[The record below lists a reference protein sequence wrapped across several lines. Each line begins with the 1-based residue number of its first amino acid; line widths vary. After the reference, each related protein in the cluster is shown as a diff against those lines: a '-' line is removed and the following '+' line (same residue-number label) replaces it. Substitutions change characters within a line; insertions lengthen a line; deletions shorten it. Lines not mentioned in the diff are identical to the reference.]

1 MSFYEI
7 LEIPETA
14 SMEEIKK
21 SYRTLSLKYHPDR
34 NPGKPEMVA
43 KFQKINEA
51 YEILGDEHKR
61 KEHDMMNKNPFAHMM
76 GGMGGMHGMHMGGMP
91 GMHMGGMGGMHMDQG
106 IDEIFS
112 NLFGMQF
119 GGMPGMQM
127 HGGPNIRIFRNGV
140 PVNIQQQLQ
149 KPTPIIQT
157 INITIEQVLNGGSI
171 PIEIERWLIEGEIKV
186 FEKETLYINIP
197 KGIDDNE
204 IIILQD
210 KGNKLTEQCKGDIK
224 LFIKVDNNTD
234 FERCGLDL
242 LIHRNISLKDAL
254 CGFSFEL
261 KYINNKVYTIHNNS
275 GNIIQPEYRK
285 VIQSMG
291 LERED
296 KKGNLIIIFHIQFP
310 EKLSEDAIEQLKLIL

>member
-7 LEIPETA
+7 LEVPETA

-51 YEILGDEHKR
+51 YEILGDESKR

-76 GGMGGMHGMHMGGMP
+76 GGMGGMHMGGMHMGGMP
-91 GMHMGGMGGMHMDQG
+91 GMHMGGVHMDQG

-119 GGMPGMQM
+119 GGGIPGMQM

-157 INITIEQVLNGGSI
+157 INVTIEQVLNGGSI
-171 PIEIERWLIEGEIKV
+171 PIEIERWLIEHENKV

-197 KGIDDNE
+197 KGVDDNE
-204 IIILQD
+204 IIVLQD

-224 LFIKVDNNTD
+224 LFIKVINNTE
-234 FERCGLDL
+234 FERSGLDL
-242 LIHRNISLKDAL
+242 LIHKNISLKDAL

>member
-7 LEIPETA
+7 LEVPETA

-34 NPGKPEMVA
+34 NLGKPEMVA

-51 YEILGDEHKR
+51 YEILGDEQKR

-76 GGMGGMHGMHMGGMP
+76 GGMHMGGMHMGGMP
-91 GMHMGGMGGMHMDQG
+91 GMHMGGMHMDQG

-119 GGMPGMQM
+119 GGGMPGMQM

-157 INITIEQVLNGGSI
+157 INITIEQVLNGGTI